1 MTLTGKCQDKSGGGS
16 MDEYGLVFQ
25 AATNDSLTP
34 KVFLPSRKVGEAME
48 RLTSW
53 LQVVRNYGYDK
64 SVQ

>member
-1 MTLTGKCQDKSGGGS
+1 